1 MEKSMDRRQRK
12 TRQAIFEAFTQLLQ
26 EKNIQQITVGEIIQR
41 ADVGRATFYAHFETK
56 DYLLKA
62 FCEDLFCH
70 IFDSVDGA
78 EGEHHH
84 LFTCDT
90 PTPVFLHL
98 LQHLKK
104 NDHQI
109 LQLLS
114 CRHNDVFLRYFKE
127 GVQRLAVR
135 EIDAAA
141 TVSPLPRDFHLNHIA
156 ATFAETVRWWVECDG
171 LSTEPEIIYQ
181 HFLTAAQIHDAKEAG
196 Q

>member
-1 MEKSMDRRQRK
+1 MSRQELRSTGGNCQGDDRQESCSSAGNC
-12 TRQAIFEAFTQLLQ
+12 QA
-26 EKNIQQITVGEIIQR
+26 
-41 ADVGRATFYAHFETK
+41 D
-56 DYLLKA
+56 D
-62 FCEDLFCH
+62 
-70 IFDSVDGA
+70 FDSVDGA